1 MNEQHDNPDERDHAE
16 QRDARAKQSEAP
28 RTDQRASH
36 VSSTDAQ
43 YGTHSSAGSTPHANA
58 DPARSGARQ
67 PTRGGAQTGLT
78 GSVGQLDSEAENIQ
92 RPGGAN
98 PSAQSSTDW
107 QVQRG
112 DEGNLPD
119 VASEQARAAAADPG
133 RVTQDQ
139 GGGMTI
145 DRGEEGNL
153 DQARSMQGSA
163 PERTTYPGQG
173 PGEAHG
179 DSKYNASA
187 NEQDALSQRMGGES
201 LRDDDSEDSEGSE
214 AERDGP
220 TRSQRQQQ
228 R

>member
-1 MNEQHDNPDERDHAE
+1 MKQQNQNPQQRDQAEHAE
-16 QRDARAKQSEAP
+16 QRRNDEEAP

-43 YGTHSSAGSTPHANA
+43 YGTHSSAGAAEHANA
-58 DPARSGARQ
+58 DPARSGKQGKQ

-78 GSVGQLDSEAENIQ
+78 GSVGQLESEAENIQ

-98 PSAQSSTDW
+98 PSAQSNKDW

-119 VASEQARAAAADPG
+119 TASEQARAAAANPG

-153 DQARSMQGSA
+153 DQARSTQGSQ
-163 PERTTYPGQG
+163 PERSTYPGQG

-179 DSKYNASA
+179 ESKYNASA
-187 NEQDALSQRMGGES
+187 NEQDRLSQDLGGES
-201 LRDDDSEDSEGSE
+201 LREDAPS
-214 AERDGP
+214 ADADERAKA
-220 TRSQRQQQ
+220 RRQQQ
-228 R
+228 Q

>member
-1 MNEQHDNPDERDHAE
+1 MQHDDPREHAE
-16 QRDARAKQSEAP
+16 QRGTRDGDSNSERDDKP

-43 YGTHSSAGSTPHANA
+43 YGTHSSAGAPRHANA
-58 DPARSGARQ
+58 DPAQSGTEQRPAQ

-78 GSVGQLDSEAENIQ
+78 GGIGQLDAHSKAQ
-92 RPGGAN
+92 SHPMQKPGGSN
-98 PSAQSSTDW
+98 PSAQSASDW
-107 QVQRG
+107 QAQRG

-119 VASEQARAAAADPG
+119 TASEQARADAASPG

-139 GGGMTI
+139 GGSMTI

-153 DQARSMQGSA
+153 DQAHSTHGSE

-179 DSKYNASA
+179 QSKYNATA
-187 NEQDALSQRMGGES
+187 NEQDRLSQDLGGES
-201 LRDDDSEDSEGSE
+201 LRDA
-214 AERDGP
+214 AERASGRP
-220 TRSQRQQQ
+220 ARRA
-228 R
+228 RI